1 MPQKKITNKNKKSI
15 WAKKHP
21 NRFIFMRACT
31 AKIGIHNGKFAPLK
45 TAAAVDVGKL
55 TLKKTAGKH
64 KTLRKLQA
72 VDRNATP
79 PKSHRPLVK
88 INLGP
93 NGSPESGDTPGGT
106 KLPCYYSNGTM
117 YFFNN
122 MTELSPYSNK
132 YVITEIDATHPFLQ
146 SKEYSL
152 IKKHFSATKEREVLI
167 TQRLIKSTEAQFKKN
182 HYQRKQSQNPTMAVS
197 GKHHEGSANDY
208 FQELVLD
215 VQLKAEWLHLFLY
228 SIAGEAGQ
236 IPENFTCGTAYANTD
251 MIPIENM
258 LKRLAALYPEGI
270 HLKIKSNFVKVNDG
284 NNQNEHLQVG
294 TYMQYVISTPHI
306 EIPFNFNIQN
316 KRQAHISNQY
326 YVDELFQAM
335 LAAAKLQTPE
345 KKTSARRSL
354 SNSLFYFVKP
364 EPTLTHT
371 EDQPHSKTT
380 TKTTKRPL
388 DTK

>member
-21 NRFIFMRACT
+21 NRFIFMRASM

-45 TAAAVDVGKL
+45 TAAAVDVGKI

-64 KTLRKLQA
+64 KTFRKLQA
-72 VDRNATP
+72 VEQNSTP

-88 INLGP
+88 INFGP

-106 KLPCYYSNGTM
+106 KLPCYYSNGPM

-152 IKKHFSATKEREVLI
+152 IKKHFSVTKEREVLI
-167 TQRLIKSTEAQFKKN
+167 TQRLIKSKKN
-182 HYQRKQSQNPTMAVS
+182 HSRRKQLQNPTMAVS
-197 GKHHEGSANDY
+197 GRSHEGSANDY

-228 SIAGEAGQ
+228 SIAGEKGQ
-236 IPENFTCGTAYANTD
+236 IPENLTCGTAYANTD

-270 HLKIKSNFVKVNDG
+270 RLTIKSNFVKVNNG

-335 LAAAKLQTPE
+335 LAAAQLQTPE

-371 EDQPHSKTT
+371 EEQPHSKT
-380 TKTTKRPL
+380 TKTTKRPR
-388 DTK
+388 DNK